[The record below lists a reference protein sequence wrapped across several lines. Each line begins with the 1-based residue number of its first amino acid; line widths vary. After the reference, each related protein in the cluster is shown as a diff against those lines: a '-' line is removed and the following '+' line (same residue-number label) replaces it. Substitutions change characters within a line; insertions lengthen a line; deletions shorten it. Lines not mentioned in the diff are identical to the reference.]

1 MTELGFGDRAGEA
14 TELAQLADGNPLFI
28 EQLVAALA
36 GTGESEAALPTT
48 IRELIAARLDA
59 LPGSERSVCSTL
71 PWRER
76 CSGAARSSE

>member
-1 MTELGFGDRAGEA
+1 M
-14 TELAQLADGNPLFI
+14 ELAQLADGNPLFI

-36 GTGESEAALPTT
+36 ETGETEAALPTT

-59 LPGSERSVCSTL
+59 LPPANGRSCSTRRW
-71 PWRER
+71 PEK